1 MEILFPRIVLNS
13 SLLNFD
19 MSAPSN
25 KICSDSIF
33 AIFSGNNFNI
43 DNAETDLPQP
53 DSPTTARNSPLSTL
67 KEILSTAPTV
77 AFFKLKVTLSLDTS
91 SKVLLLLSF
100 IDFSKKKIAGNYPCY
115 QSLILLVI

>member
-25 KICSDSIF
+25 KICSDSIL

-67 KEILSTAPTV
+67 NEILSTAPTE

-91 SKVLLLLSF
+91 SKVLFLLSF
-100 IDFSKKKIAGNYPCY
+100 IDFSKKKIAGEDPA
-115 QSLILLVI
+115 I

>member
-1 MEILFPRIVLNS
+1 MEILFPRMVLNS

-33 AIFSGNNFNI
+33 AIFSGNNFNM

-67 KEILSTAPTV
+67 KEIFAESDNHNKDASSFLK
-77 AFFKLKVTLSLDTS
+77 KLIDTI
-91 SKVLLLLSF
+91 K
-100 IDFSKKKIAGNYPCY
+100 
-115 QSLILLVI
+115 